1 MHICNILSR
10 FIREEESVMDYIV
23 NDRNAVLIEG
33 EKIIS
38 NENLIEA
45 INFCNNSIRTLDGQT
60 KQFDINIFEVLG
72 MRNLSGMVGEYFAKS
87 VERFSDGNLHSN
99 LHQDGYP
106 DLLRTNTIQRLK
118 YYQSLYTE
126 IAGKKY
132 PKDKALFSPF
142 KYGGVEVKATCGST
156 PSASVTPKP
165 LIGEQRI
172 DKLTSFDWK
181 AHHRETNNLLS
192 IFWDFIDEVPTIAAC
207 FYCNDLTIDDWGKI
221 VQPKLDGGR
230 TTSVSIMTSAGVKK
244 MCQGWIAVIDSEPYI
259 EALAG
264 RKWIG
269 HRVKQL
275 GGKSPLF
282 LL

>member
-1 MHICNILSR
+1 MNYIL
-10 FIREEESVMDYIV
+10 
-23 NDRNAVLIEG
+23 NRNNTVLIDG
-33 EKIIS
+33 ECIIS
-38 NENLIEA
+38 NDALIKA
-45 INFCNNSIRTLDGQT
+45 INFCNNAIRTLDEQT

-87 VERFSDGNLHSN
+87 VERFSDGSLHSN

-106 DLLRTNTIQRLK
+106 DLLRTNSLESLS
-118 YYQSLYTE
+118 YYQSLYTV

-132 PKDKALFSPF
+132 PKDKSLFSPF

-172 DKLTSFDWK
+172 SKLTSFDWK

-192 IFWDFIDEVPTIAAC
+192 IFWDFIDEVPTVAAC
-207 FYCNDLTIDDWGKI
+207 FYRNDLTIDDWGKI
-221 VQPKLDGGR
+221 VQPKSDGGR

-244 MCQGWIAVIDSEPYI
+244 MCKGWIAVIDSEPYI
-259 EALAG
+259 DALAG
-264 RKWIG
+264 KKWIG
-269 HRVKQL
+269 CRVK
-275 GGKSPLF
+275 
-282 LL
+282 

>member
-1 MHICNILSR
+1 MNYIL
-10 FIREEESVMDYIV
+10 
-23 NDRNAVLIEG
+23 NRNSTVLIDG
-33 EKIIS
+33 ECIIS
-38 NENLIEA
+38 NDNLIKA
-45 INFCNNSIRTLDGQT
+45 INFCNNAIRTLDEQT

-87 VERFSDGNLHSN
+87 VERFSEGSLHSN

-106 DLLRTNTIQRLK
+106 DLLRTNTLERLS
-118 YYQSLYTE
+118 YYQSLYTV

-132 PKDKALFSPF
+132 PKDKSLFSPF

-172 DKLTSFDWK
+172 SKLTSFDWK

-192 IFWDFIDEVPTIAAC
+192 IFWDFIDEVPTVAAC
-207 FYCNDLTIDDWGKI
+207 FYRNNLTIDDWGKI
-221 VQPKLDGGR
+221 VQPKSDGGR

-244 MCQGWIAVIDSEPYI
+244 MCEGWIAVIDSEPYI
-259 EALAG
+259 DALADQ
-264 RKWIG
+264 KWIG
-269 HRVKQL
+269 YRVK
-275 GGKSPLF
+275 
-282 LL
+282 